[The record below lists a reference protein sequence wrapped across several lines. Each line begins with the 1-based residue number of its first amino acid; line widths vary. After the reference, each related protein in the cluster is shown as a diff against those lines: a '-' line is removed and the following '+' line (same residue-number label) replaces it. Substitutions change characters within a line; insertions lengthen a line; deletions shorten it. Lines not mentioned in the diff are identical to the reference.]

1 MHSCPK
7 CRSTLHVFVI
17 VLNILFPGRKGR
29 PDIDITHDQL
39 KLLHHKG
46 YTARQMAA
54 VFKCSTQLV
63 YKRLYASG
71 IRQRNKYAS
80 CGTRALQQLVT
91 EIHKDH
97 PESGCKVS
105 QSEIHLIDC
114 FHTFIRQ
121 SCRTTLS
128 TSASSLNIITC
139 AYHAHLVV
147 IYYIKC
153 SHNAHCTV

>member
-1 MHSCPK
+1 MVLLQQTFPSCIVDSCIHGNTAETPF
-7 CRSTLHVFVI
+7 TFVLLYYA
-17 VLNILFPGRKGR
+17 VAFNILFPGRKGR

-39 KLLHHKG
+39 KLLHRKG

-80 CGTRALQQLVT
+80 IGTSALQQLVT

-105 QSEIHLIDC
+105 RSEIHLLDC
-114 FHTFIRQ
+114 FQTFI
-121 SCRTTLS
+121 S
-128 TSASSLNIITC
+128 
-139 AYHAHLVV
+139 
-147 IYYIKC
+147 
-153 SHNAHCTV
+153 